1 MAQYQDSYAGRQARA
16 AGEVQEISG
25 WAVGFLFFGAM
36 LMMIMGGLHIIEGL
50 TAIINDK
57 FYVVLPN
64 YSLSF
69 DVTTWGW
76 INFIGGIIVV
86 LAGLGLLMGSELAR
100 IVTLLVAGIS
110 LLWNFYSIP
119 YYPVWSII
127 MIALAIGVIWAVATH
142 GKDVEA
148 LTQ

>member
-1 MAQYQDSYAGRQARA
+1 MAQYQDSYAGRQAKA
-16 AGEVQEISG
+16 AGEVQEVSG
-25 WAVGFLFFGAM
+25 LAVGFLFFGAM
-36 LMMIMGGLHIIEGL
+36 LMMIMGSLHIIEGL
-50 TAIINDK
+50 TAIINDQ
-57 FYVVLPN
+57 FFVVLPN

-69 DVTTWGW
+69 DVSTWGW
-76 INFIGGIIVV
+76 ISFIGGIIVV

-119 YYPVWSII
+119 YYPVWSLV

-142 GKDVEA
+142 GRDLEA
-148 LTQ
+148 MS